1 MPLPLRREIEH
12 VLQAHARPSET
23 RVRQIA
29 RLRRRRR
36 MYAVENRRRV
46 GMLPTGKYIS
56 TNARTP
62 NFVHL
67 MLKLEARQEIA
78 GTAGLRSF
86 ENRKFGPSSVGREA
100 GALKLDPAHRPIH
113 GRIRARDIIRNG

>member
-1 MPLPLRREIEH
+1 MPLPPRRKVEY
-12 VLQAHARPSET
+12 VLQAHARPGET

-36 MYAVENRRRV
+36 VHAVENRWRV
-46 GMLPTGKYIS
+46 GVLSARKHVR
-56 TNARTP
+56 TNAGAP

-78 GTAGLRSF
+78 GVAGLRSF

-100 GALKLDPAHRPIH
+100 GALKL
-113 GRIRARDIIRNG
+113 